1 LLLFRKVIALWRSI
15 YPKKGEGNLSWSL
28 SFLASLRQG
37 LAGGTE
43 EQPEATKSLGALR
56 CLRPTLPLLERER
69 KASLFHG
76 RRKDVG
82 EKKERSGM
90 GDRVV
95 QGTSLENWRTPK
107 STVGSNPT
115 PSEGPSQEREGGVLE
130 EHRRV
135 SKSVEVK
142 GG

>member
-1 LLLFRKVIALWRSI
+1 MVDEKMS
-15 YPKKGEGNLSWSL
+15 
-28 SFLASLRQG
+28 
-37 LAGGTE
+37 
-43 EQPEATKSLGALR
+43 
-56 CLRPTLPLLERER
+56 ERR
-69 KASLFHG
+69 DRAVMSRH
-76 RRKDVG
+76 
-82 EKKERSGM
+82 ERSGM

-115 PSEGPSQEREGGVLE
+115 PSEGPSQEREGGMLEEHRRAAEGTEELPEAPKSNE